1 MSQPPSDY
9 AAVLV
14 ARSPYQ
20 GPGRKD
26 KCIAVKNTHAIDRSQ
41 VLESGLLSAG
51 VSEIADELRKLLA
64 DTFTLYLKTK
74 AFHWHMSGRHFR
86 DYHLLLDEQAGEIF
100 AITDDVAERSR
111 KLGVTALHSIGDVA
125 RHQRLQ
131 DNDREMLAPEEM
143 LQQLCSDNRQL
154 TAFLRVTHE
163 ICDRHHDVATASLIE
178 VWIDQA
184 ERRAWFLAEI
194 LSERGTERGPQ

>member
-1 MSQPPSDY
+1 MKTTNLID
-9 AAVLV
+9 
-14 ARSPYQ
+14 SP
-20 GPGRKD
+20 K
-26 KCIAVKNTHAIDRSQ
+26 
-41 VLESGLLSAG
+41 VLESGLLSTG
-51 VSEIADELRKLLA
+51 VAQITDELRNLLA

-74 AFHWHMSGRHFR
+74 AFHWHMRGRHFR
-86 DYHLLLDEQAGEIF
+86 DYHLLLDEQASEIF

-111 KLGVTALHSIGDVA
+111 KLGVTTLRSIGDIA

-131 DNDREMLAPEEM
+131 DNDRDMLAPEEM
-143 LQQLCSDNRQL
+143 LQQLCSDNRRL
-154 TAFLRVTHE
+154 TAFLRITHE

-194 LSERGTERGPQ
+194 LSEFGTERGPQ

>member
-1 MSQPPSDY
+1 M
-9 AAVLV
+9 
-14 ARSPYQ
+14 
-20 GPGRKD
+20 
-26 KCIAVKNTHAIDRSQ
+26 KNTRTIDSSLT
-41 VLESGLLSAG
+41 LESGLLSTG

-86 DYHLLLDEQAGEIF
+86 DYHLLLDEQASEIF

-111 KLGVTALHSIGDVA
+111 KLGVTTLHSIGDVA

-131 DNDREMLAPEEM
+131 DADRDVFAPEEM
-143 LQQLCSDNRQL
+143 LQQLCFDNRRL
-154 TAFLRVTHE
+154 TAFMRTTHE
-163 ICDRHHDVATASLIE
+163 ICDGHHDVATASLIE

-194 LSERGTERGPQ
+194 LSELGEEGCPQ